1 METQT
6 QAVAKSRFSF
16 LKGNVYNLSEL
27 AGAFGDLGTLVPF
40 VVGYIVVAK
49 LDPVSILVTLGILKI
64 FVGLYFKTP
73 VPIQPMKAIGAAAI
87 ANPNT
92 VTPGMIYGSG
102 IFSAFVWI
110 LMAVTGAVT
119 WLNNITAKPVMR
131 GIMLGLGISF
141 AIQGANMMVTQWVV
155 ALCAM
160 VIALL
165 LLTNKRIPAMLVLL
179 VLGFGVS
186 LILNPNLMN
195 DVKQIS
201 LHFQL
206 PSLVFGK
213 VTWQEI
219 GLGAVILGIPQVP
232 LTLGNA
238 VLGTVTE
245 NNQLFPDRPVTV
257 KKIALDHGIINIF
270 SFLFGGIPVCHG
282 AGGMAGHVRFGA
294 KTGGALVMLGTI
306 LLILGLF
313 FGHSVTIIFGM
324 IPRAVLGVILFLA
337 GMELASIVW
346 DIGTEKK
353 DIYVLLLTAGL
364 SIFNI
369 GIGFVSGLALYYA
382 FKIKWIKI

>member
-6 QAVAKSRFSF
+6 QAIAKSRFSF

-141 AIQGANMMVTQWVV
+141 AIQGVNMMVTQWVV

-294 KTGGALVMLGTI
+294 KTGGALVMLGAI
-306 LLILGLF
+306 LLLLGLF

-346 DIGTEKK
+346 DIGTDKK

>member
-1 METQT
+1 
-6 QAVAKSRFSF
+6 
-16 LKGNVYNLSEL
+16 
-27 AGAFGDLGTLVPF
+27 
-40 VVGYIVVAK
+40 
-49 LDPVSILVTLGILKI
+49 
-64 FVGLYFKTP
+64 
-73 VPIQPMKAIGAAAI
+73 
-87 ANPNT
+87 
-92 VTPGMIYGSG
+92 
-102 IFSAFVWI
+102 
-110 LMAVTGAVT
+110 
-119 WLNNITAKPVMR
+119 
-131 GIMLGLGISF
+131 
-141 AIQGANMMVTQWVV
+141 
-155 ALCAM
+155 M

-186 LILNPNLMN
+186 LILNPNLIN

-206 PSLVFGK
+206 PGLVFGK

-294 KTGGALVMLGTI
+294 KTGGALVMLGAI
-306 LLILGLF
+306 LLLLGLF

-346 DIGTEKK
+346 DIGTDKK